1 MRPEK
6 GRILLDGVDIAAL
19 DPGDLRRH
27 VATCPQN
34 PPLYSGTLRQNLS
47 FDGAASDTVMLELLT
62 ALGAERIMPPGMGLD
77 FEIVEGGRN
86 LSGGQRQ
93 MVALARTLLHSGA
106 NVLILDEPTAGLD
119 DDTERLVLQHVR
131 RLAEERTLILISHR
145 LPALLLTR
153 HTAILQRGRVT
164 RVVPS
169 VTLSDQGERI

>member
-1 MRPEK
+1 
-6 GRILLDGVDIAAL
+6 
-19 DPGDLRRH
+19 
-27 VATCPQN
+27 
-34 PPLYSGTLRQNLS
+34 
-47 FDGAASDTVMLELLT
+47 
-62 ALGAERIMPPGMGLD
+62 
-77 FEIVEGGRN
+77 
-86 LSGGQRQ
+86 

-119 DDTERLVLQHVR
+119 DDTERLALQHIR